1 MSARVA
7 QSKIGK
13 LFSFAVAGG
22 SGFIVDIVVLRILM
36 DFTPLGPF
44 TARILSIAC
53 AMFSNFMV
61 NRTFTFGASDK
72 PFFEEMA
79 RYASV
84 GAVGAVLN
92 YIIYAML
99 LLAVPG
105 FSPFLATFI
114 AVVLVSVFSW
124 FGYSRFVFT
133 KR

>member
-1 MSARVA
+1 M
-7 QSKIGK
+7 GK

-22 SGFIVDIVVLRILM
+22 SGFVVDILVLRLLL

-44 TARILSIAC
+44 TARIVSIAC

-72 PFFEEMA
+72 PFMEELV

-84 GAVGAVLN
+84 GAIGAGLN
-92 YIIYAML
+92 YLIYVAL
-99 LLAVPG
+99 LLIISG

-114 AVVLVSVFSW
+114 AVVLVSFFSW
-124 FGYSRFVFT
+124 FGYSRFVFGN
-133 KR
+133 R